1 LKHGHFTA
9 FVRRPSETW
18 YHIDDEVVTK
28 VDPSQVTAAEAYLLF
43 YERRQLG
50 LVCEENELGPKNFE
64 LEAQRNFI
72 TLYQHVLAVLQK
84 ATAHGSEEDVAKQAI
99 MFLTTFLIE
108 KKELEDGTAW
118 GSSLNLVERG
128 MGQLVGLLLEAM
140 CKPDEDE
147 DHGFVGFTLANAA
160 ALCLAQIALTVQDE
174 VVSHVMPFIEANLGC
189 ADRHRNDAATLAWG
203 CILEGPSVEALQPH
217 VVPVLEKLLLLV
229 GTPTMGLPALVK
241 ATWAIRLITKLHM
254 SSIPPFQWQA
264 MLREGSVAPS
274 GETIEEGVLLRVFK
288 EHRSTAEGLSS
299 GLSTCASLT
308 DRCVPPWLELQVERE
323 GLLCLILRVIT
334 AELGG
339 QAGPH
344 ADQMGVLIERV
355 TAAKALVGEAAMAC
369 AAFQV
374 DHSMLGGHT
383 VHSMLG
389 GHTVHE
395 SVDGLQMEMQMGRH
409 GTAGPIMGSRSV
421 MSGSSQGV
429 GKSDK
434 DNDPHGGSDEDNDQV
449 RGSGDGPPAQKAKTA
464 AATPGG
470 ASSVA
475 TQPAS
480 AEPAARKAC
489 NNNDGD
495 EIDHDDHD
503 DVEYQRLKSPEG
515 RSLMLSLAET
525 LDKLGK
531 MKGLIEIVSP
541 EGRLLML
548 PLAEILDK
556 LGKMKGLIEI
566 VKSRKGRRN
575 MRRLAETLSNVGRM
589 KWKSTKE
596 KRDMGAP

>member
-1 LKHGHFTA
+1 
-9 FVRRPSETW
+9 
-18 YHIDDEVVTK
+18 
-28 VDPSQVTAAEAYLLF
+28 
-43 YERRQLG
+43 
-50 LVCEENELGPKNFE
+50 
-64 LEAQRNFI
+64 
-72 TLYQHVLAVLQK
+72 
-84 ATAHGSEEDVAKQAI
+84 
-99 MFLTTFLIE
+99 
-108 KKELEDGTAW
+108 
-118 GSSLNLVERG
+118 
-128 MGQLVGLLLEAM
+128 
-140 CKPDEDE
+140 
-147 DHGFVGFTLANAA
+147 
-160 ALCLAQIALTVQDE
+160 
-174 VVSHVMPFIEANLGC
+174 
-189 ADRHRNDAATLAWG
+189 
-203 CILEGPSVEALQPH
+203 LEGPSVEALQPH

>member
-1 LKHGHFTA
+1 
-9 FVRRPSETW
+9 
-18 YHIDDEVVTK
+18 
-28 VDPSQVTAAEAYLLF
+28 
-43 YERRQLG
+43 
-50 LVCEENELGPKNFE
+50 
-64 LEAQRNFI
+64 
-72 TLYQHVLAVLQK
+72 
-84 ATAHGSEEDVAKQAI
+84 
-99 MFLTTFLIE
+99 M
-108 KKELEDGTAW
+108 
-118 GSSLNLVERG
+118 
-128 MGQLVGLLLEAM
+128 
-140 CKPDEDE
+140 
-147 DHGFVGFTLANAA
+147 
-160 ALCLAQIALTVQDE
+160 
-174 VVSHVMPFIEANLGC
+174 
-189 ADRHRNDAATLAWG
+189 
-203 CILEGPSVEALQPH
+203 
-217 VVPVLEKLLLLV
+217 
-229 GTPTMGLPALVK
+229 PTMELPALVK

-299 GLSTCASLT
+299 GLSTCASLM
-308 DRCVPPWLELQVERE
+308 DRCVPPLLELQVERE
-323 GLLCLILRVIT
+323 GLLCVILRVIT

-395 SVDGLQMEMQMGRH
+395 SVDGLQMEMQMGRR
-409 GTAGPIMGSRSV
+409 GAAGPIMGSRSV

-434 DNDPHGGSDEDNDQV
+434 DNDHHGGSDEDNDHV

-470 ASSVA
+470 ASVA
-475 TQPAS
+475 TLPAS

-525 LDKLGK
+525 LDKLRK

-575 MRRLAETLSNVGRM
+575 MRRLAETLSKVGRM